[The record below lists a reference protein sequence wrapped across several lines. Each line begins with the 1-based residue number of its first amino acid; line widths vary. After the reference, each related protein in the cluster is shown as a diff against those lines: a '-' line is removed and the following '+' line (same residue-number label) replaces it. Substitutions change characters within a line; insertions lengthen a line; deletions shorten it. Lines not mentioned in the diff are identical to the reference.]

1 MQIFMKNLAT
11 FIFYKNLAKFL
22 GGGGL
27 TSRMSKKIPQN
38 KGAKF
43 L

>member
-22 GGGGL
+22 GGL